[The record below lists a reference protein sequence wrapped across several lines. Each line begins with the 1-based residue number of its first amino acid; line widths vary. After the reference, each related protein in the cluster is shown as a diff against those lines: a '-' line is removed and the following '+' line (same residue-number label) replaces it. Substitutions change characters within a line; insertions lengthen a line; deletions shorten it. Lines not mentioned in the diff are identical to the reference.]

1 MKLIPAPSAA
11 RTVVIETGIRTV
23 NALNVREH
31 PQARARR
38 ARAER
43 GDAQMWVLAHRDKL
57 PALPVL
63 VTLTRRGVQLMDAHD
78 GLRASL
84 KHVVDGVADAFR
96 IKDNDSRI
104 AWAFTQEK
112 VKRQS
117 ECGVRITIAAGGA
130 KGRRP

>member
-1 MKLIPAPSAA
+1 MSAA
-11 RTVVIETGIRTV
+11 TAKPLVIETGIRTV
-23 NALNVREH
+23 NSLNVREH

-43 GDAQMWVLAHRDKL
+43 GDAQMWVLANRDKL

-84 KHVVDGVADAFR
+84 KHVVDGIADAYR
-96 IKDNDSRI
+96 VKDNDTRI

-117 ECGVRITIAAGGA
+117 DCGVRITIAASGA